1 MKKIMIN
8 ILFAFLSLGFI
19 ADANADVLY
28 CYEETK
34 VGFRRDEG

>member
-1 MKKIMIN
+1 MKTMTISM
-8 ILFAFLSLGFI
+8 LFAFLSLGFI